1 MVLYPRPDA
10 QAFGAFQKTP
20 LIDMGWCIV
29 SYDKSGQGRFAFG
42 KLGDQFLA
50 NCVSHGLTFK
60 DKLSFHVDSSFL
72 QEQGEKT
79 SPYKKDCNSFLQED
93 CCSLIRIHL
102 ILFYYKEHHC
112 DNALPEPNRYSI
124 PFIEGRPWRRGLL
137 EADSAANGQELK
149 PALLKDLHRLPQ
161 GPAGEVGQANC
172 LFPTGS
178 KTRQGSFLSSILFRK
193 GIHGLKIS
201 LIARLDA
208 LSHKDLLQRVA
219 ENRR

>member
-1 MVLYPRPDA
+1 MTTLY
-10 QAFGAFQKTP
+10 Q
-20 LIDMGWCIV
+20 
-29 SYDKSGQGRFAFG
+29 
-42 KLGDQFLA
+42 
-50 NCVSHGLTFK
+50 
-60 DKLSFHVDSSFL
+60 
-72 QEQGEKT
+72 
-79 SPYKKDCNSFLQED
+79 
-93 CCSLIRIHL
+93 
-102 ILFYYKEHHC
+102 
-112 DNALPEPNRYSI
+112 EPNRYSI